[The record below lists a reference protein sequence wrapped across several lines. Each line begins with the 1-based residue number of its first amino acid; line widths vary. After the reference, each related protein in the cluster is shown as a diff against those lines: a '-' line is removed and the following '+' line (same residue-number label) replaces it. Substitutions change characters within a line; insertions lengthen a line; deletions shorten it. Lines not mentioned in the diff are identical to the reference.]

1 MLNVSLELKIKRIEL
16 KFWKESPSDW
26 REVLPG
32 VKRRILSWD
41 KDAML
46 VLYNISANTVI
57 AKHNHVNAQHGLV
70 IKGGG
75 TFEFSNGKRYEIRE
89 NEAYYV
95 PPNEDHMLLT
105 GPAPENIFL
114 DVFLPP
120 RKDFSNEL
128 RESDLNP

>member
-1 MLNVSLELKIKRIEL
+1 VSSEIKFKRIEL
-16 KFWKESPSDW
+16 KFWKERTSDW

-41 KDAML
+41 KDVML

-57 AKHNHVNAQHGLV
+57 AKHSHVNAQHGLV

-75 TFEFSNGKRYEIRE
+75 MFEFSNGKRYEIRA

-95 PPNEDHMLLT
+95 PPYEDHMLLT

-120 RKDFSNEL
+120 RKDFIGES
-128 RESDLNP
+128 REPDIIP